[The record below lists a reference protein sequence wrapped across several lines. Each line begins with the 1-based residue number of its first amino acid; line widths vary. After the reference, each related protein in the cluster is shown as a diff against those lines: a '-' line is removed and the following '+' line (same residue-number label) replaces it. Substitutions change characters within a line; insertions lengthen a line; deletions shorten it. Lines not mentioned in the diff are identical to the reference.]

1 MGAFRS
7 AERRFIKMQKF
18 KKLFKRKT
26 LAHRLIACALVLSMA
41 LPSFP
46 ASATSE
52 PSFDNG
58 YSTSDEDIKDESA
71 DGEVTRDTQNS
82 QSIENSQNTQDSD
95 NLSVVVKEPV
105 YAPSDNINY
114 DLKNFIKRAT
124 LAGENITVAGNN
136 WKVINSGVN

>member
-1 MGAFRS
+1 
-7 AERRFIKMQKF
+7 MQKF

-58 YSTSDEDIKDESA
+58 YSTSDEDIQDESA

-82 QSIENSQNTQDSD
+82 QSIENSQNTQDSQSNRLIKTSKD
-95 NLSVVVKEPV
+95 KQTTNIDQKTKDSENLSVVVKKTC
-105 YAPSDNINY
+105 
-114 DLKNFIKRAT
+114 LC
-124 LAGENITVAGNN
+124 TV
-136 WKVINSGVN
+136 